1 MYLKILVREKY
12 SLREKGTLGSK
23 HAVNVSK
30 GTWHRIKIRERE
42 GGFIQTCE
50 PHERS
55 PCAPKFGEISHE
67 EALHQER
74 CARRVAWDLA
84 KSTYKLK
91 NSDKATF
98 LPEEREFVVAS
109 GASMHVMSKKRIKQR
124 RDGYF
129 AKIPEHH
136 CGAYIQWRGEY
147 KRGCTKLFDEWV
159 SSQKP
164 RVTKEE
170 KTIIC
175 KTDNFAFLVVPG
187 LSTRSGSNSSSTS
200 TCQQVQPKS
209 EVTIGQQET
218 VAIQVTSKK
227 NTKKEGQQSSIG
239 KSIAG
244 PSGMV
249 RGVHRKSG
257 RFRSACTRTR
267 FSGLRFG
274 TSYKSGNEIKEAQ
287 YSYSLPEG
295 PNLRSLQ
302 ANQNHKGSLQ
312 KTHWRN
318 STSGRKVW

>member
-1 MYLKILVREKY
+1 MKNARRNLEEHVFFRHIEAEEKPSKKSKKGSAKGSVALLKDSTQLVCVSQDSCPRKICQ
-12 SLREKGTLGSK
+12 REKGILGSK

-30 GTWHRIKIRERE
+30 GTWHQIKIRERK
-42 GGFIQTCE
+42 GGFIQKCE
-50 PHERS
+50 PHECS
-55 PCAPKFGEISHE
+55 PCAPKFGERSHE

-98 LPEEREFVVAS
+98 FAGRARIRSRFRSVNARDEQ
-109 GASMHVMSKKRIKQR
+109 KRIKLR

-136 CGAYIQWRGEY
+136 CGAHIQWRGAY
-147 KRGCTKLFDEWV
+147 KRGSTKLFDEWV

-175 KTDNFAFLVVPG
+175 KTDNFVLLVVPG

-218 VAIQVTSKK
+218 VAIQFTSKK
-227 NTKKEGQQSSIG
+227 KHKK
-239 KSIAG
+239 
-244 PSGMV
+244 
-249 RGVHRKSG
+249 RGTTIKHRETD
-257 RFRSACTRTR
+257 C
-267 FSGLRFG
+267 G
-274 TSYKSGNEIKEAQ
+274 TFWNG
-287 YSYSLPEG
+287 
-295 PNLRSLQ
+295 
-302 ANQNHKGSLQ
+302 
-312 KTHWRN
+312 
-318 STSGRKVW
+318 